1 MVAMQKDEGKTIAR
15 RCEAMRNAAL
25 FLLLALAL
33 LASKMTWGQE
43 CRTNI
48 AVEVKGTDYYG
59 LPAWDRALTFI
70 QPADQTEDVF
80 PGVTFEILP
89 QPQWEPNGYKGQWYC
104 SWIEADGGTPP
115 YTYSASSLPF
125 GICLDSVTGAI
136 TGIPLARGIY
146 QKLVYTVTDSTGASV
161 SINRELRVCQV
172 GGLCNGFN

>member
-70 QPADQTEDVF
+70 TSSKAWIRHQARTKADM
-80 PGVTFEILP
+80 
-89 QPQWEPNGYKGQWYC
+89 
-104 SWIEADGGTPP
+104 S
-115 YTYSASSLPF
+115 
-125 GICLDSVTGAI
+125 
-136 TGIPLARGIY
+136 R
-146 QKLVYTVTDSTGASV
+146 
-161 SINRELRVCQV
+161 
-172 GGLCNGFN
+172 